1 MSIWEIILIGVS
13 LAMDAFAL
21 TIANCATYKNSLT
34 KSKEWS
40 MPVCFAIFQFLMP
53 VIGYLLGKLFA
64 TLLVAL
70 IGNGFENLIGAI
82 GGYLAF
88 AVFLILAIKIVV
100 DNLKECDGEVCP
112 VNAPFKPSILI
123 IQAVATSIDALIIGI
138 VYSLNPEFLAI
149 PHSLIIGGVTFVI
162 VVGAL
167 YIGKSLGKALGKY
180 ATWAGAVIL
189 FVLAVKNLIFAI
201 I

>member
-1 MSIWEIILIGVS
+1 MSIWEIILIGIS

-21 TIANCATYKNSLT
+21 TIANCSTYKKSLT

-53 VIGYLLGKLFA
+53 VIGYYLGKIFA
-64 TLLVAL
+64 KLLVTL
-70 IGNGFENLIGAI
+70 IGNGFDNLISSI

-88 AVFLILAIKIVV
+88 AVFLALSIKIVI

-112 VNAPFKPSILI
+112 VNAPFKTSVLI
-123 IQAVATSIDALIIGI
+123 VQAVATSIDALIIGI

-149 PHSLIIGGVTFVI
+149 PYSFIIGSVTFII

-180 ATWAGAVIL
+180 ATWAGAIIL
-189 FVLAVKNLIFAI
+189 FALAIKNLIFAI

>member
-1 MSIWEIILIGVS
+1 MSVWEVLLIGVS

-21 TIANCATYKNSLT
+21 TIANCSTYKSSLT

-53 VIGYLLGKLFA
+53 VIGYLLGKAFA
-64 TLLVAL
+64 KVLISL
-70 IGNGFENLIGAI
+70 IGDGFENVINAVGD
-82 GGYLAF
+82 YLAF
-88 AVFLILAIKIVV
+88 AVFLALAIKIVI

-112 VNAPFKPSILI
+112 VTTPFKFGILI
-123 IQAVATSIDALIIGI
+123 VQAIATSIDALIIGI
-138 VYSLNPEFLAI
+138 VCSLNPEFLVL
-149 PHSLIIGGVTFVI
+149 PYSLIIGGVTFII
-162 VVGAL
+162 VTGAL

-189 FVLAVKNLIFAI
+189 FILAIKNLISAI

>member
-1 MSIWEIILIGVS
+1 MSIWEVILIGVS

-21 TIANCATYKNSLT
+21 TIANCSTYKSTLT

-40 MPVCFAIFQFLMP
+40 MPACFALFQFLMP
-53 VIGYLLGKLFA
+53 VIGYYLGKIFA
-64 TLLVAL
+64 SVLVTV
-70 IGNGFENLIGAI
+70 IGNGFENIINAVGD
-82 GGYLAF
+82 YLAF
-88 AVFLILAIKIVV
+88 IVFLILAIKIVI
-100 DNLKECDGEVCP
+100 DNLKECEGEVCP
-112 VNAPFKPSILI
+112 VNAPFKTSILI
-123 IQAVATSIDALIIGI
+123 VQAIATSIDALIIGI

-149 PHSLIIGGVTFVI
+149 PYSLLIGAVTFII
-162 VVGAL
+162 VAGAL

-189 FVLAVKNLIFAI
+189 FALAIKNLISAI